1 MQGQSEYPL
10 TDLGREQARR
20 AAGRVAELGPV
31 SALYSSDLSRAM
43 ETGEFIAGRL
53 QVNLVPLAD
62 AREYGFGALEGLT
75 REEFAEKFP
84 ELVPAYPSFYQAPVP
99 GREDPAGFRRR
110 VEGVLARLL
119 TWHPGERVV
128 LVSHA
133 RFMNITLGIILKTE
147 SAFWRFDNGSVSLIE
162 TLKHGPLVHFLND
175 TRHLE
180 GLRG

>member
-1 MQGQSEYPL
+1 VQGQSEYPL

-20 AAGRVAELGPV
+20 AAGRVAELGSV

-43 ETGEFIAGRL
+43 ETGEIIAERL
-53 QVNLVPLAD
+53 RVNLIPLAD

-75 REEFAEKFP
+75 REEFAARFP
-84 ELVPAYPSFYQAPVP
+84 ELVPAYPNFYQAPAP

-119 TWHPGERVV
+119 SWHPGERVA
-128 LVSHA
+128 LVSHG
-133 RFMNITLGIILKTE
+133 RFMNMALGVILKTE
-147 SAFWRFDNGSVSLIE
+147 SAFWRFNNGSVTLIE

-175 TRHLE
+175 TRHLG
-180 GLRG
+180 GLEE